1 MRRSISWMLSVLLV
15 FSLITPEQTIQAEE
29 QLPTPEQEAAYVEG
43 EVLVTLTS
51 PEKTDLAEEGTTSFD
66 EEITVENTWDFG
78 DTYISEVSSDS
89 YTTEELMD
97 ELEDE
102 NNVLSVEPNYYRY
115 KMDTNDT
122 YYNQQW
128 YLNGDGAYQGT
139 SDGIHYDTLNQ
150 PSGQEDK
157 VVAVVDTGIDYTHED
172 LAAHMWVNPYS
183 SSSLSGTYGY
193 DFGDNDSD
201 PMDDDEDGHGTH
213 CAGVISAVSD
223 NQTGI
228 RGVSKAKLMAL
239 KIFNSSGEAS
249 DSAIIGAFNYIYRAQ
264 SLGTKIAAIN
274 CSWGGGGSTS
284 TTIQSLIEKIG
295 EKGGLFIFAAGNDN
309 TNHDSISGKTSCP
322 YDLNSNYVVKV
333 GASDPD
339 DKKASFSDYGK
350 STVDLFAPG
359 DRIFST
365 VNSNV
370 FFPSSYDE
378 NKREELCEFYT
389 ALDTAD
395 TEIYTPSEVGRMS
408 STLFYW
414 GKSYSTEDYY
424 GNAGSGSLSVSI
436 SALGKSSTL
445 ELYLD
450 ATALGLNKGS
460 RYYLSYELGIP
471 DDSSL
476 YWEHHTSVSK
486 SSSFVTS
493 NGKTYLRLV
502 KLSGNF
508 SSTSNVYIDNIGISK
523 ANLNSSVLG
532 KYNTLSGTSMAAP
545 VVSAVTALLAAIYT
559 GDNAGERRNRLL
571 NSTRTITNLSSYCVT
586 GGILD
591 LGKISTASTTYASGF
606 VQDSTP
612 AGTITQ
618 NTSSTTKILV
628 TKVKLNKKKATLRYG
643 KKLKLK
649 ATVTPKNATNKK
661 VKWSVSNTKYAKVT
675 QKGVV
680 QVKKKGIGHTVKVYA
695 KAKDK
700 SGKKAYC
707 KVKLKKKKK

>member
-15 FSLITPEQTIQAEE
+15 FSLIAPEQTIQAEE
-29 QLPTPEQEAAYVEG
+29 QLPVQETEGAYVEG

-51 PEKTDLAEEGTTSFD
+51 PEKTDLTEEGTTSFD

-183 SSSLSGTYGY
+183 SSSLAGTYGY

-309 TNHDSISGKTSCP
+309 VNHDSISGKTSCP

-333 GASDPD
+333 GASDPN

-450 ATALGLNKGS
+450 VTALGLNKGS

-502 KLSGNF
+502 KLSGDF

-559 GDNAGERRNRLL
+559 GDNASERRNRLL

>member
-15 FSLITPEQTIQAEE
+15 FSLIAPEQTIQAEE
-29 QLPTPEQEAAYVEG
+29 QLPVQETEGAYVEG

-51 PEKTDLAEEGTTSFD
+51 PEKTDLTEEGTTSFD
-66 EEITVENTWDFG
+66 EEITVENTWNFG
-78 DTYISEVSSDS
+78 ATYISEVSSDS

-115 KMDTNDT
+115 KMDINDT

-139 SDGIHYDTLNQ
+139 SDGIQYDTLNQ
-150 PSGQEDK
+150 PSGQEDT

-183 SSSLSGTYGY
+183 SSSLAGTYGY

-309 TNHDSISGKTSCP
+309 VNHDSISGKTSCP

-333 GASDPD
+333 GASDPN

-450 ATALGLNKGS
+450 VTALGLNKGS

-707 KVKLKKKKK
+707 KVKLKKKK

>member
-1 MRRSISWMLSVLLV
+1 MRRNIAWMLSILLV
-15 FSLITPEQTIQAEE
+15 FSLIAPEQTIQAEE
-29 QLPTPEQEAAYVEG
+29 QLPSPEQEAAYVEG

-51 PEKTDLAEEGTTSFD
+51 PEKTDLTEEGTTSFD

-78 DTYISEVSSDS
+78 DTCISEVSSDS

-183 SSSLSGTYGY
+183 SSSLAGTYGY

-309 TNHDSISGKTSCP
+309 VNHDSISGKTSCP

-333 GASDPD
+333 GASDPN

-450 ATALGLNKGS
+450 VTALGLNKGS

-707 KVKLKKKKK
+707 KVKLKKKK

>member
-1 MRRSISWMLSVLLV
+1 MRRNIAWMLSILLV
-15 FSLITPEQTIQAEE
+15 FSLIAPEQTIQAEE
-29 QLPTPEQEAAYVEG
+29 QLPSPEQEAAYVEG

-51 PEKTDLAEEGTTSFD
+51 PEKTDLTEEGTTSFD

-150 PSGQEDK
+150 PSGQEAT

-183 SSSLSGTYGY
+183 SSSLAGTYGY

-309 TNHDSISGKTSCP
+309 VNHDSISGKTSCP

-333 GASDPD
+333 GASDPN

-450 ATALGLNKGS
+450 VTALGLNKGS

-707 KVKLKKKKK
+707 KVKLKKKK